1 MTKYEEKCEK
11 LRAIIDHYTKD
22 NIVLAFSGGVD
33 STLLL
38 RLASDSA
45 KKNHSE
51 VHAVTLHTMLHPVR
65 EASEARQLAE
75 SMGVHF
81 HIIEIDELNSAGII
95 DNPVDRCYRC
105 KSTLFTR
112 LKELA
117 AELGILQV
125 IEGTNEDDLHVY
137 RPGIKALGELGIL
150 SPLAEAQMS
159 KADVRQLSAE
169 LGLSV
174 SDKPSTPCLATRFPY
189 GAHLSYD
196 KLRLVEQAETY
207 IRDMGIHN
215 VRVRVHEDI
224 ARIEVDTDAMTT
236 LLEHRDEIVTYLKEL
251 GYDYVTVDLE
261 GFRSGSMDIHVRVR
275 CDE

>member
-1 MTKYEEKCEK
+1 MAEYREKCEK
-11 LRAIIDHYTKD
+11 LSAIMDDYTRE
-22 NIVLAFSGGVD
+22 NVVLAFSGGVD

-38 RLASDSA
+38 RLAADSA
-45 KKNHSE
+45 KKNGTE

-65 EASEARQLAE
+65 EASEARRLAE

-105 KSTLFTR
+105 KSTLFAK

-117 AELGILQV
+117 EELGIRQV
-125 IEGTNEDDLHVY
+125 MEGTNEDDLHVY

-159 KADVRQLSAE
+159 KADVRSLSAE
-169 LGLSV
+169 FGLSV

-196 KLRLVEQAETY
+196 ELRLVEQAETY
-207 IRDMGIHN
+207 IRDLGIRN

-224 ARIEVDTDAMTT
+224 ARIEVDADAM
-236 LLEHRDEIVTYLKEL
+236 LMVLEHRADVTDYLKKL
-251 GYDYVTVDLE
+251 GYDYITIDLE
-261 GFRSGSMDIHVRVR
+261 GFRSGSMDLHVS
-275 CDE
+275 ESKIS